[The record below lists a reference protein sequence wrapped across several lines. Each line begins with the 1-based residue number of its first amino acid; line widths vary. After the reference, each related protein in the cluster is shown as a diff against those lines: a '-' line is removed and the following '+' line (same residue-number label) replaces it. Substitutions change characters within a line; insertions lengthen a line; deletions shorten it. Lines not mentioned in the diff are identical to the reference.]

1 MENNRPTMRDP
12 EEFALIKSIYFKD
25 NRPINED
32 LDPKEKLDRIEA
44 KQRFNQKSSR

>member
-1 MENNRPTMRDP
+1 MENNRPKLTDP
-12 EEFALIKSIYFKD
+12 NEFAIIKSIYFKD

-32 LDPKEKLDRIEA
+32 LDPNEKLDRIEA